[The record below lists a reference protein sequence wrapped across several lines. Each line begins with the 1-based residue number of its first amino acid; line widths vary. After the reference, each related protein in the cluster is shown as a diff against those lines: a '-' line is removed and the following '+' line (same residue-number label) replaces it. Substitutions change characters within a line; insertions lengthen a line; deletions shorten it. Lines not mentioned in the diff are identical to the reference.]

1 MEKSEQKA
9 SANYARIDAALDR
22 HSMAE
27 RRGLLSR
34 LAQGKLTSP
43 KKLTDLS
50 AL

>member
-1 MEKSEQKA
+1 MEKSEQEA

-22 HSMAE
+22 HSLVE
-27 RRGLLSR
+27 RRGLLCR
-34 LAQGKLTSP
+34 LTQGKLISP